1 MRFVSF
7 GCVEVTGAAHA
18 HYAVL
23 LFVNQM
29 AVWFSKGETLY
40 FFLIIKELGGS
51 YSFPGKG
58 NIDLKILEVP
68 RNYKN
73 EK

>member
-29 AVWFSKGETLY
+29 AVWLLKGGSL